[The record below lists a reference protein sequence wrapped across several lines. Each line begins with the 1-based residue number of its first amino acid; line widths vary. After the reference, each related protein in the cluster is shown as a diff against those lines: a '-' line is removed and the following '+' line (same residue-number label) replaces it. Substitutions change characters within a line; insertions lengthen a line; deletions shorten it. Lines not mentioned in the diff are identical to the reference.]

1 MDEEF
6 ISSDEDYNFSS
17 FEIEQIVE
25 NKEEEVCNMSRPLVV
40 GKKMNLPKQEDPF
53 LKDLTARLQLKQRQK
68 KLDESI
74 EHINECLPKSS
85 PTPPAPI
92 KAKLNDKP
100 VTPTHEGFTRNF
112 NKLNFS
118 YGNVSKVSVNQKD
131 KLNKESPKK
140 EKEASPKKTLS
151 PTKSAVELKSRK
163 FLELPL
169 VRRSVSPK
177 EPTELARRVNYSA
190 DNTTITSTSI
200 INANTNN
207 KVRSIKSPIN
217 VFSLKKTDV
226 KPDEVLKPQVAA
238 VNKENLYALPK
249 RDSTIPTKQ
258 ELLINQSIGTCLKAK
273 IAEPVTNSFP
283 HSPLKLEA
291 KRSQELKFKSTKVFA
306 APPPLISFNL
316 AKTSLRTADE
326 TKTNNNVD
334 KSNSSSPKF
343 EKPASPTAKKPDSIT
358 TVRPKEL
365 IHAKPAAKS
374 LATDNEPK
382 PVIYKPKYATTGT
395 NTEIISDRCFDF

>member
-1 MDEEF
+1 
-6 ISSDEDYNFSS
+6 
-17 FEIEQIVE
+17 
-25 NKEEEVCNMSRPLVV
+25 
-40 GKKMNLPKQEDPF
+40 MNLSKQEDPF

-74 EHINECLPKSS
+74 EHINECLPKIS
-85 PTPPAPI
+85 PTPPPPPPA
-92 KAKLNDKP
+92 KAKVNDKP
-100 VTPTHEGFTRNF
+100 VTPIHVPINHNEGFTRNF

-118 YGNVSKVSVNQKD
+118 YGNVGKVTVNPKD
-131 KLNKESPKK
+131 KLNNNKESPKK
-140 EKEASPKKTLS
+140 EKEASPKKALS
-151 PTKSAVELKSRK
+151 PTKPVVELKSRK

-177 EPTELARRVNYSA
+177 EPVELARKVNYSA

-200 INANTNN
+200 VNANTN

-226 KPDEVLKPQVAA
+226 KPEEAPKPQLSHVTA
-238 VNKENLYALPK
+238 VNNENLYALPK

-258 ELLINQSIGTCLKAK
+258 ELLINQSIGTCLPKSK
-273 IAEPVTNSFP
+273 IAESGTSSFP
-283 HSPLKLEA
+283 NSPLKLEA

-316 AKTSLRTADE
+316 AKTSLKPTDE
-326 TKTNNNVD
+326 TRTNINVD

-343 EKPASPTAKKPDSIT
+343 EKPPSPTAKKPDSIS

-365 IHAKPAAKS
+365 INIKPAVKC
-374 LATDNEPK
+374 LTIDNEPK
-382 PVIYKPKYATTGT
+382 VAANKPKYATTGT
-395 NTEIISDRCFDF
+395 NTETILERYLTHQILFKLIFGLRN